1 MTMIKRLEMI
11 DDIQRLGLAYHFQTE
26 ILKVLETAITSS
38 YDEGLYGCALRFRL
52 LRQAGFMISQDIFN
66 KFRDQDENFKQEIS
80 SDVKGLL
87 ALYEASHL
95 ALIGED
101 ILDDA
106 KIFTVNHLKKT
117 ASNNNIIEDQ
127 ILAQKL
133 HHALELPLHWRSNWA
148 ERVWFIGLYHPLTT
162 IPPPLLEL
170 AMLDFNMVQQ
180 LHAKELDELTRWW
193 KDLGLMGKVEFA
205 RDALV
210 ESFNWAVSTN
220 PEPKMGSWRVA
231 IAKVATIV
239 HVIDDAYD
247 VYGFLD
253 ELELFT
259 TTIKRWDVNELDNL
273 PYYLQLCF
281 LVVYNLGNEM
291 AYANLKQQGFN
302 SLPYIK
308 KSWADLCHSYLEEA
322 RCYHCKGDQTLDQY
336 LKVAWKSVACA
347 IVLVHGYLSMPEE
360 TLSDETLDHIFEAN
374 LTRLTSI
381 IVRLVND
388 LASSKDE
395 LERGDVTKSVEC
407 YMKEKGV
414 SEITACD
421 HIDKLICETWK
432 MVNQEIVKWGD
443 ASSSSR
449 LLLLPPSF
457 VKMAVNVVRAS
468 HYMYKHGNSRG

>member
-52 LRQAGFMISQDIFN
+52 LRQAGFMISQ
-66 KFRDQDENFKQEIS
+66 DQDENFKQEIS

-148 ERVWFIGLYHPLTT
+148 ERVWFIGLYHPQE
-162 IPPPLLEL
+162 PQNDAVLEL